1 MNQVK
6 FAGGWDCQEVQRASN
21 VSPIWYFSLI
31 PVILGFSSGRSK
43 GEKNRSNSKIG
54 PFHFQMFHLPT
65 TCMCADF
72 IKVRNVV
79 SATTSQL

>member
-43 GEKNRSNSKIG
+43 GEKIEII
-54 PFHFQMFHLPT
+54 T
-65 TCMCADF
+65 
-72 IKVRNVV
+72 
-79 SATTSQL
+79 